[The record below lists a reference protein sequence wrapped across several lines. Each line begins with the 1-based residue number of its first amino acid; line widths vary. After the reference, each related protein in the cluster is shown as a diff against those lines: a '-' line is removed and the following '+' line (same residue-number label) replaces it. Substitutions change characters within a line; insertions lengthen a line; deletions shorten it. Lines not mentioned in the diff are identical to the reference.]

1 MRAES
6 PELVALLT
14 GRRMAVLTGAGL
26 STDSGIP
33 DFRGPSG
40 VWTTNPDARAKMTL
54 EAYVSDPEQRRRAW
68 ASRGQGPVWNARP
81 NAGHQALLELEA
93 REQLSQRERLA
104 VAVGVRQHGL
114 ENRDALEQAQHRS
127 G

>member
-1 MRAES
+1 MARSDVEPVMAAR
-6 PELVALLT
+6 ALL
-14 GRRMAVLTGAGL
+14 GESSSVVVLTGAGI

-93 REQLSQRERLA
+93 QS
-104 VAVGVRQHGL
+104 
-114 ENRDALEQAQHRS
+114 S
-127 G
+127 